1 MTIVGLLEW
10 FALDS
15 KHEAE
20 LTDEPK
26 QREIWIRLAELW
38 AAAARWSREE
48 AEHQAITPRLGR
60 NSSSGTKS

>member
-10 FALDS
+10 FAMDS

-48 AEHQAITPRLGR
+48 AEHRAISPGYR